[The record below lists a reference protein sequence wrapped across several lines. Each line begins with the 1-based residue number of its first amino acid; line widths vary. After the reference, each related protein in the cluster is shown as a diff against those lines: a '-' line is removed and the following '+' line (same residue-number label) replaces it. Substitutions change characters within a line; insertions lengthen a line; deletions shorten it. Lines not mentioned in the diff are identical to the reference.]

1 MYFVSTNVKKKKKA
15 KKKLKIKTM
24 NTEKSV
30 EYSQEN
36 VPIV

>member
-1 MYFVSTNVKKKKKA
+1 MYFVNTNVKKQKKQ
-15 KKKLKIKTM
+15 KLKIKTM

-30 EYSQEN
+30 EYSQKN